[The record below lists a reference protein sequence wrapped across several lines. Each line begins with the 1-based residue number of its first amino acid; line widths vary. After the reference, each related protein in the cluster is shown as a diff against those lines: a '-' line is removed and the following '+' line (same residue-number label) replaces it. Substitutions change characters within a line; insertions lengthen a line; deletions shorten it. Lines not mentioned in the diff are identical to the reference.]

1 MIARYSRPEM
11 NALWSDEARFKIWL
25 EIETLALEGM
35 VAAGLAPQD
44 ALDAVRSKGRFDA
57 TRVLEIEQEVKH
69 DVIAFLTNV
78 AESVGEASRYVH
90 RGMTSSDLLDTTL
103 AVQLV
108 RAGNLILAG
117 VDRVL
122 VVLKRRA
129 LETKNVPCIGRS
141 HGIHAE
147 PTTFGV
153 KLAGWYAELVRSRAR
168 VAAAVV
174 EIGYGKISG
183 AVGTYASIPPSVEAH
198 VLTKL
203 GLKPETVATQVVQR
217 DRHAAFFNALAL
229 LGASLERFCVEI
241 RHLQRTEVR
250 EVEEKFSPGQKGS
263 SAMPHK
269 RNPIL
274 TENLTGLARLLR
286 GYAVSAME
294 NVPLW
299 HERDIS
305 HSSVERVIAPDA
317 CTVVDFMLARFESVV
332 DGMVVHAD
340 RMLEN
345 LESTRGLIFSGA
357 LLVALVDHGFTRE
370 DAYRLVQKHAL
381 PAWEGGASLLERVR
395 SDKAIGERVS
405 AAELDDIF
413 DLKRHFRHVDLIVGR
428 ALGDG

>member
-1 MIARYSRPEM
+1 MISRYSRPAM
-11 NALWSDEARFKIWL
+11 TAVWSDESRLQIWL
-25 EIETLALEGM
+25 EVETLALEAM
-35 VAAGLAPQD
+35 VKEGLAPREAYD
-44 ALDAVRSKGRFDA
+44 EVKAKGRFDA
-57 TRVLEIEQEVKH
+57 ARVLEIEQEVKH

-78 AESVGEASRYVH
+78 AESVGASSRYVH

-103 AVQLV
+103 AVQLN
-108 RAGNLILAG
+108 RAGVMILAG

-122 VVLKRRA
+122 GALKKRA
-129 LETKNVPCIGRS
+129 VEAKHVPCIGRS

-153 KLAGWYAELVRSRAR
+153 KLAGWYAELARQRSRLVSAI
-168 VAAAVV
+168 
-174 EIGYGKISG
+174 EKIAG
-183 AVGTYASIPPSVEAH
+183 AVGTYASVSPAVELH
-198 VLTKL
+198 VLSRF

-217 DRHAAFFNALAL
+217 DRHAVFFNALAL
-229 LGASLERFCVEI
+229 LGCSIERFCVEI

-250 EVEEKFSPGQKGS
+250 EVEEKFTPGQKGS

-317 CTVVDFMLARFESVV
+317 CIIADFMLARFESVV
-332 DGMVVHAD
+332 EGMVIHAD

-345 LESTRGLIFSGA
+345 LESSRGLIFSGA
-357 LLVALVDHGFTRE
+357 LLVALVDHGVTRE

-381 PAWEGGASLLERVR
+381 PAWEGGATLLERVR
-395 SDKAIGERVS
+395 SDVEVTKRIPT
-405 AAELDDIF
+405 AELDDIF
-413 DLKRHFRHVDLIVGR
+413 DLKRHFRHVDTIFAR
-428 ALGDG
+428 ALADGSSGA

>member
-1 MIARYSRPEM
+1 MITRYSRPEM
-11 NALWSDEARFKIWL
+11 SAIWSDETRLQIWL
-25 EIETLALEGM
+25 EVETLALEAM
-35 VAAGLAPQD
+35 VDAGLAPQA
-44 ALDAVRSKGRFDA
+44 ALEEMRSKGRFDVA
-57 TRVLEIEQEVKH
+57 RVLEIEREVKH

-78 AESVGEASRYVH
+78 AEGVGEASRFVH

-108 RAGNLILAG
+108 RAGAIILRDI
-117 VDRVL
+117 DRVL
-122 VVLKRRA
+122 EVLRRRA
-129 LETKNVPCIGRS
+129 IESKNVPCIGRS

-147 PTTFGV
+147 PTTFGI
-153 KLAGWYAELVRSRAR
+153 KLAGWYAELARQRER
-168 VAAAVV
+168 VALAVQQV
-174 EIGYGKISG
+174 AYGKVSG
-183 AVGTYASIPPSVEAH
+183 AVGTYASVPPSVEAH
-198 VLTKL
+198 VLGRL

-217 DRHAAFFNALAL
+217 DRHAGFFTAIAL
-229 LGASLERFCVEI
+229 LGCSLERFCVEI

-250 EVEEKFSPGQKGS
+250 EVEEKFTAGQKGS

-286 GYAVSAME
+286 GYALSAME

-317 CTVVDFMLARFESVV
+317 CILADFMLARFESVIE
-332 DGMVVHAD
+332 GMVIHAD

-357 LLVALVDHGFTRE
+357 LLIALVDHGVSRE
-370 DAYRLVQKHAL
+370 EAYRLVQKHAL

-395 SDKAIGERVS
+395 SDATITALLPPG
-405 AAELDDIF
+405 ELDDIF
-413 DLKRHFRHVDLIVGR
+413 DLKRHFRHVDLIVER
-428 ALGDG
+428 ALGNG